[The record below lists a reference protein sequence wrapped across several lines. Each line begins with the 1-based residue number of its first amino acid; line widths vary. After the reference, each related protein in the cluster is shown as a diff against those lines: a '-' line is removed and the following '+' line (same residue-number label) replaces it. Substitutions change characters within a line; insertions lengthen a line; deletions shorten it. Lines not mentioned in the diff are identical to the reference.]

1 MRPSDEEITT
11 DHESERRID
20 GPVETVD
27 EGVVLASIEGV
38 GPAMDHMSEAGVE
51 RKTVLRVLGGPEFH
65 RDVGSGT
72 ISRVL
77 QFLRSHWGG
86 RDH

>member
-1 MRPSDEEITT
+1 MCPSDEEIAT
-11 DHESERRID
+11 DRVQERRVD

-27 EGVVLASIEGV
+27 EGVVLASIEGI
-38 GPAMDHMSEAGVE
+38 GSAIEHMSEAGVE

-65 RDVGSGT
+65 REVASGT

-86 RDH
+86 RAH